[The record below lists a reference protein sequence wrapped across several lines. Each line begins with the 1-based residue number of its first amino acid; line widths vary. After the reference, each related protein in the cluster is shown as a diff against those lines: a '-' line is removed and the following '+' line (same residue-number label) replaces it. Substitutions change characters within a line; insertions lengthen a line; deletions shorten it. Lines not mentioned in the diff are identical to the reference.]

1 MGILRILGSC
11 SGTEPMP
18 GRHHTSLAVTV
29 GDRNYFFDAGEN
41 CAHTAH
47 TMGVDVMKTRAVFIS
62 HCHFDHIGGLA
73 GLFWTIRKIKGRE
86 KREIADGEVKVYI
99 PLLETWECVCRIQEL
114 AGKGKPFP
122 MRAWAQRPEV
132 GTFYD
137 DGAVKVIGYPSHHIP
152 DYEDGTCSCF
162 TYRIEAEGKKIVFS
176 GDIGKPEDLIPA
188 VENGCDL
195 LLCETGHH
203 TVESICRFAETHS
216 VKKLIFLHHG
226 REILENRPTVSE
238 AIGTCRIPVTI
249 SNDRDV
255 VNFSEI

>member
-1 MGILRILGSC
+1 MSILRILGSC

-18 GRHHTSLAVTV
+18 ERHHTSLVFTV

-62 HCHFDHIGGLA
+62 HCHFDHVGGLA
-73 GLFWTIRKIKGRE
+73 HLFWTIRKLKGRE
-86 KREIADGEVKVYI
+86 KREIADGEVKVFI
-99 PLLETWECVCRIQEL
+99 PLPEVWECVCRIQEL

-122 MRAWAQRPEV
+122 MRNWAKRPEF
-132 GTFYD
+132 GTFFD
-137 DGAVKVIGYPSHHIP
+137 DGAMKVTGYPSHHIA

-162 TYRIEAEGKKIVFS
+162 TYRIETEGKKIVFS

-188 VENGCDL
+188 VEEGCDL

-203 TVESICRFAETHS
+203 TVESVCRFAEAHG

-226 REILENRPTVSE
+226 REILENRPTVAE
-238 AIGTCRIPVTI
+238 AINACAVPVSI
-249 SNDRDV
+249 ANDKDV
-255 VNFSEI
+255 VDLSEI